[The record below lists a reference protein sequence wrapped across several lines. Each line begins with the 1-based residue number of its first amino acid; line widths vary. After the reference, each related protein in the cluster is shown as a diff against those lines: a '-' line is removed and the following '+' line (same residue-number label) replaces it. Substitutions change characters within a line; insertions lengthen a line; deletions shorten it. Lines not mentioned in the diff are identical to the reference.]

1 MKKYMYGRKAVIN
14 WLEEH
19 GFYQMIKNELNEGDI
34 LNGWVGSITS
44 VIGEKEHQWMP
55 VIILG
60 IENIQLQLYKDTGEP
75 LTEDTDAT
83 GFTDKLSDLEF
94 LLTMG
99 KSVDELMQ
107 GMIEEGIND
116 YIEEFEAE

>member
-19 GFYQMIKNELNEGDI
+19 GFYQMIKNELSGGDI
-34 LNGWVGSITS
+34 LNAWVGSIS
-44 VIGEKEHQWMP
+44 SKVGEKEHQWMP

-60 IENIQLQLYKDTGEP
+60 TENIQLQLYKDTGEA

-99 KSVDELMQ
+99 ESVDELMQ

>member
-1 MKKYMYGRKAVIN
+1 MKKYMYSRKAVIN

-19 GFYQMIKNELNEGDI
+19 GFYQMIKNELSGGDI
-34 LNGWVGSITS
+34 LNGWAGSITS
-44 VIGEKEHQWMP
+44 KVGGKEHQWMP

-60 IENIQLQLYKDTGEP
+60 MENIQLQLYKDTGEP
-75 LTEDTDAT
+75 LTGDTDAT

-94 LLTMG
+94 LLAMG
-99 KSVDELMQ
+99 ENIDELMQ
-107 GMIEEGIND
+107 GMIVEGIMD

>member
-19 GFYQMIKNELNEGDI
+19 GFYQMIKNELSGGDI
-34 LNGWVGSITS
+34 LNAWVGSITS
-44 VIGEKEHQWMP
+44 ITGEKEHQWMP

-60 IENIQLQLYKDTGEP
+60 KENIQLQLYKDTGEA

-99 KSVDELMQ
+99 ESVDELMQ

>member
-19 GFYQMIKNELNEGDI
+19 GFYQMIKNELNGGDI

-99 KSVDELMQ
+99 ESVDELMQ

>member
-19 GFYQMIKNELNEGDI
+19 GFYQMIKNELSGGDI
-34 LNGWVGSITS
+34 VNGWVGSITS

-55 VIILG
+55 IIILG
-60 IENIQLQLYKDTGEP
+60 TENIQLQLYKDNDEP

-94 LLTMG
+94 LLTIG
-99 KSVDELMQ
+99 ESVDDLMQ

>member
-19 GFYQMIKNELNEGDI
+19 GFYQMIKNELSGGDI
-34 LNGWVGSITS
+34 LNAWVGSITS
-44 VIGEKEHQWMP
+44 ITGEKEHQWMP

-60 IENIQLQLYKDTGEP
+60 TENIQLQLYKDTGEA

-99 KSVDELMQ
+99 ESVDELMQ